1 MDSITQAT
9 LGAAVGEAVLGR
21 KIGYRAAAWGAV
33 LGTLPDL
40 DIIVNPFV
48 DAVNQLYFH
57 RSITH
62 SVTFILLASPLFG
75 WAFQKFYRRRDIGWK
90 PWTLFMFWIFLTHVL
105 IDLPTTYG
113 TQILQPFTN
122 HPFTTDAMFI
132 IDPLFTVPIFL
143 GLLSAL
149 VLRRKP
155 AMGSVLNIAGLC
167 IASVY
172 LLWGHSI
179 KSHVHGV
186 YEQSFQH
193 QFGYYEEIK
202 TTPNGPTT
210 FLWNGYVMK
219 QDTIYQASYSIFDE
233 SADLSF
239 SKIPRNSS
247 LIDPYRED
255 RAMEAL
261 LWFSRGF
268 YTAEKTAD
276 GKIIFYDLR
285 FGRDDLWLTT
295 DGDFVWAN
303 ELIVDVNGNAQSFNQ
318 SFPSFNTRSR
328 NFALFWDRIW
338 GK

>member
-9 LGAAVGEAVLGR
+9 LGAAVGEAVLGK

-40 DIIVNPFV
+40 DIIANPFV

-62 SVTFILLASPLFG
+62 SVTFILLASPLLG
-75 WAFQKFYRRRDIGWK
+75 WALHKFYFRRDIGWK
-90 PWTLFMFWIFLTHVL
+90 PWTKFSFWIFLTHVI

-113 TQILQPFTN
+113 TQILRPFTN
-122 HPFTTDAMFI
+122 LPFTTDAMFI
-132 IDPLFTVPIFL
+132 IDPLITVPLFV

-155 AMGSVLNIAGLC
+155 TIGSGLNIAGLC
-167 IASVY
+167 IASAY
-172 LLWGHSI
+172 LLWGHAI

-186 YEQSFQH
+186 FQQSFQH
-193 QFGYYEEIK
+193 QHGYYEQIK

-210 FLWNGYVMK
+210 FFWNGYVMK
-219 QDTIYQASYSIFDE
+219 DDTIYQATYSIFDE
-233 SADLSF
+233 SADLAF
-239 SKIPRNSS
+239 SSIPRNSS
-247 LIDPYRED
+247 IIEPYRGD
-255 RAMEAL
+255 RATEAL
-261 LWFSRGF
+261 LWFSRGY
-268 YTAEKTAD
+268 YTAEKTDD
-276 GKIIFYDLR
+276 GQILFYDLR
-285 FGRDDLWLTT
+285 FGRDDFWLTT

-303 ELIVDVNGNAQSFNQ
+303 ELIIDINGNAQSFNQ
-318 SFPSFNTRSR
+318 FIPSFNTRGR
-328 NFALFWDRIW
+328 NVNLFWDRIW